1 MPKAVLQLH
10 SYLRQL
16 NLTVLPS
23 EPQESHVAI
32 KDRSMASPALGGLQ
46 VRHGC
51 RELMWVA

>member
-1 MPKAVLQLH
+1 MPKAVSQLH